1 MKSKKLICVAAL
13 VLFAATAKASTKYVN
28 GVTGSDSDNCESP
41 TTACKTIGH
50 AIAVASS
57 GDSIIVASAT
67 YYENLSIS
75 ISLSVIGSG
84 ARTTIINGRCVNTV
98 VTISNA
104 SAIVTLSNVTISA
117 GCARN
122 RGGILPR
129 RGNSSRPLHGK
140 RVDFLGADIE
150 GEQRR
155 TVRGDA
161 DLGTVPDRARG
172 ADP

>member
-1 MKSKKLICVAAL
+1 M
-13 VLFAATAKASTKYVN
+13 KASTTLYVN

-104 SAIVTLSNVTISA
+104 SAIVTLSNVTISG

-122 RGGILPR
+122 GGGILN
-129 RGNSSRPLHGK
+129 RGVLKIIASTISGN
-140 RVDFLGADIE
+140 RVGGITNISGAAGGGGIDN
-150 GEQRR
+150 
-155 TVRGDA
+155 
-161 DLGTVPDRARG
+161 
-172 ADP
+172 